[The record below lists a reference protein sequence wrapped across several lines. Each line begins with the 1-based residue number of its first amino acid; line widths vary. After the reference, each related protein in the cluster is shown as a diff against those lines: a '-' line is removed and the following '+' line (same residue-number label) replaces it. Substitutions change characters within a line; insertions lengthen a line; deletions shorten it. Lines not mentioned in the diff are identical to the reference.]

1 MDRYE
6 ITGMSCAACQARVE
20 KAVAKLDGVDSV
32 AVNLLTNTMQV
43 EGKAGEREIIEAVIK
58 AGYGAKKTGGTGN
71 LSKNA
76 GVKNYSVGNE
86 SEAVNKTEL
95 ENETEPIFAD
105 RETSK
110 MIKRLVSSII
120 FLLPLMYIS
129 MGHIMF
135 GWPLPTFFEE
145 NPVGIVIVEMLLAM
159 IVMVINQKFFVSGTV
174 SLLHGGP
181 NMDTLVAMGSGV
193 SFIYS
198 FVVLLLMS
206 GAQSVQNGTQVLE
219 YMHDLYFESA
229 AMIVTLITV
238 GKTLESYSKGKT
250 TNELKSLMK
259 LKPKTAIKLIED
271 ESGNEIEVEV
281 PIDEIEVGDLFAVKP
296 GASIPVDGIVV
307 FGESAVDESAI
318 TGESIP
324 VDKIPGNKV
333 TGATTN
339 TQGYLKCEATR
350 IGDDTTLA
358 QIIQLVSDAASG
370 KAPIAAIAD
379 KVSAVFVPTVVG
391 IAVLTFI
398 IWIVAGKDMSFAIAR
413 GISVLVISCPCALG
427 LATPVAIMVGSGVGA
442 KHGILFK
449 NAIALENAGK
459 VKSLALDKTGTIT
472 EGRPVVTD
480 VIVKR
485 EVNTSQKQYE
495 KLKTIVDDNKT
506 KYDDNKTEYE
516 DDRSKLLQI
525 AYSLEK
531 KSEHPIAKAIVDY
544 CEKNN
549 VEYKECTEFAS
560 STGNGIT
567 GVIDKKYFIGNINY
581 ISSKINAISSKSDD
595 TDVSEII
602 AGLSKEEIDLAREG
616 KTTVFVSDSE
626 KIMGVIAV
634 ADTLKKD
641 SKKAI
646 NDLKSM
652 GINVIMLTG
661 DNEQTAQAIGTKA
674 GVTSVVAK
682 LLPDGKEKIIK
693 NETDRGVVTAMV
705 GDGINDAPAL
715 TRANIGIAIGAG
727 TDVAIEAADI
737 VLMKSEL
744 KDVPAAIRLSR
755 KVINNIHQNLF
766 WAFFYNVIGIPVA
779 AGALY
784 PIWGIKLNPMLGA
797 LAMSLSSVCVVTNA
811 LRLNMVD
818 IYKTKACADENG
830 KKENDETT
838 LINSQT
844 DISEKTDV
852 SKIKVNNN
860 KANNKDNKKENLKMK
875 KTMKITGMMCGHCE
889 AAVKKALE
897 ELPQVKEAVV
907 SHEQGTAVVELSEAI
922 GDEELKNAVEAKD
935 YTVDSIG

>member
-6 ITGMSCAACQARVE
+6 VTGMSCAACQARVE
-20 KAVAKLDGVDSV
+20 KTVAKLDGVDSV

-43 EGKAGEREIIEAVIK
+43 EGSAGEKEIVEAVTK
-58 AGYGAKKTGGTGN
+58 AGYGAKKIGGTKSVSRNNNTGIVSKTGGTAN
-71 LSKNA
+71 S
-76 GVKNYSVGNE
+76 SETE
-86 SEAVNKTEL
+86 SESV
-95 ENETEPIFAD
+95 FAD
-105 RETSK
+105 KETLK
-110 MIKRLVSSII
+110 MIKRLVCSVI
-120 FLLPLMYIS
+120 FLIPLMYIS
-129 MGHIMF
+129 MGHMML
-135 GWPLPTFFEE
+135 GWPLPSLFEE
-145 NPVGIVIVEMLLAM
+145 NPVGVVIVEMLLAI
-159 IVMVINQKFFVSGTV
+159 IVMVINQKFFVSGTL

-198 FVVLLLMS
+198 FVVLMLMTK
-206 GAQSVQNGTQVLE
+206 AQSVQNDTQVME

-238 GKTLESYSKGKT
+238 GKTLETYSKGKT
-250 TNELKSLMK
+250 TSELKSLMK
-259 LKPKTAIKLIED
+259 LKPKTAVKLIED
-271 ESGNEIEVEV
+271 ETGNEIEVQV
-281 PIDEIEVGDLFAVKP
+281 PIDELTVGDLFAVKP
-296 GASIPVDGIVV
+296 GTSIPVDGIVV

-350 IGDDTTLA
+350 VGDDTTLA
-358 QIIQLVSDAASG
+358 QIIQLVSDASSG

-379 KVSAVFVPTVVG
+379 RVSSVFVPTVVA
-391 IAVLTFI
+391 IAALTFLVWI
-398 IWIVAGKDMSFAIAR
+398 IAGKDMAFAIAR

-472 EGRPVVTD
+472 EGKPVVTD
-480 VIVKR
+480 VITKSSEETFQAR
-485 EVNTSQKQYE
+485 KE
-495 KLKTIVDDNKT
+495 KLKTIADAAKNE
-506 KYDDNKTEYE
+506 YDDK
-516 DDRSKLLQI
+516 SKLLQI
-525 AYSLEK
+525 AYSLER

-544 CEKNN
+544 CERNM
-549 VEYKECTEFAS
+549 VEYRECTNFAS
-560 STGNGIT
+560 STGNGIA
-567 GVIDKKYFIGNINY
+567 GVIDKQYYCGNINF
-581 ISSKINAISSKSDD
+581 ISSKINAISSNGDD

-602 AGLSKEEIDLAREG
+602 AGLSREEIDLAREG

-626 KIMGVIAV
+626 KILGVIAV

-641 SKKAI
+641 SKNAI

-661 DNEQTAQAIGTKA
+661 DNEQTAQAIGAEA
-674 GVTSVVAK
+674 GVTNVVAE

-715 TRANIGIAIGAG
+715 TRADIGIAIGAG

-737 VLMKSEL
+737 VLMKSQL

-766 WAFFYNVIGIPVA
+766 WAFFYNIIGIPIA

-784 PIWGIKLNPMLGA
+784 PIWGIKLNPMFGA

-811 LRLNMVD
+811 LRLNAVD
-818 IYKTKACADENG
+818 IYRTKS
-830 KKENDETT
+830 KWTETG
-838 LINSQT
+838 
-844 DISEKTDV
+844 
-852 SKIKVNNN
+852 
-860 KANNKDNKKENLKMK
+860 KANNYNDSGKENKENKDNKDNKENKENKDKNKENKDNNKENKDMKKENLKMK

-907 SHEQGTAVVELSEAI
+907 SHEEGTAVVELSESIA
-922 GDEELKNAVEAKD
+922 DEELKKVVEAKD
-935 YTVDSIG
+935 YTVNSIE